1 MSAPYRRIQVPVAG
15 GELTVG
21 VWGVGEPATLLVH
34 GITGSHL
41 SWSLVAEKV
50 AGDGNGLGTGTVI
63 AVDLRGRGGSG
74 ELPGPYGM
82 ARHADD
88 CAAVLDALGAGRVV
102 VAGHSMGGFVAVV
115 FADRHPDRVSRL
127 VLVDGGPP
135 PPMPPGKTPQD
146 RLAATLGPA
155 LERLT
160 MRFASREDYRDHWRS
175 HPALKTWTPAI
186 QSYVDYDLTGAAPAL
201 RSKVNRDA
209 VRDDSVD
216 LQEGDALAGGWA
228 RLRHDA
234 VFLRAERGLLDQPVP
249 LYPDPEPIAVRM
261 PLRTLPGTNHYTIL
275 LSEAGAGPVA
285 ATVRSGLHSEP
296 AAD

>member
-1 MSAPYRRIQVPVAG
+1 
-15 GELTVG
+15 
-21 VWGVGEPATLLVH
+21 
-34 GITGSHL
+34 
-41 SWSLVAEKV
+41 
-50 AGDGNGLGTGTVI
+50 
-63 AVDLRGRGGSG
+63 
-74 ELPGPYGM
+74 
-82 ARHADD
+82 
-88 CAAVLDALGAGRVV
+88 
-102 VAGHSMGGFVAVV
+102 
-115 FADRHPDRVSRL
+115 
-127 VLVDGGPP
+127 
-135 PPMPPGKTPQD
+135 MPPGKTPQD